1 MEKLT
6 AHFDITHSKRSCI
19 AAGVVTAL
27 LLAAVIAFADSFLS
41 QAFSLRVLLFI
52 GCLVAPFLIGALIAF
67 RITLRAPVP
76 RGCAET
82 VLLFLLPVV
91 TVTMTEAL
99 NGVFVYDMTYI
110 GFGINYLLVLLLMAL
125 VFAVSGS
132 FKLSVLIVNP
142 PLYLLALIS
151 HYLVLYRGTPLL
163 PVDVTTIGV
172 ADTILN
178 EYSYL
183 PDYQIITA
191 TLVFVF
197 LMVVGARLQTPR
209 FPKPARVLSR
219 TVCGVAVAVFL
230 AVFYG
235 TSAFADAGLAPDFWN
250 QTRGYRN
257 YGVVYGFFGNTKYLY
272 VQEPDGYD
280 PDDIEGL
287 VGHIED
293 AEEDT
298 QQPDIICIMNES
310 LSDLS
315 VLGNLQT
322 NAPCLPFISSL
333 RENTVRGNLYVPVI
347 GAGTA
352 NTEFEFLTGH
362 SMAFLPSGSSAYM
375 LYVKD
380 EQPSLAKLLAA
391 QGYSV
396 RAQHPYYARG
406 WNRTTVYPLLGLS
419 PFASLET
426 LFDMTPFTAYQQS
439 GDLATL
445 EATMEELYPGENV
458 LIRQYVS
465 DAYNYKL
472 LIEDYEQRDTEKPY
486 FMFNVTMQ
494 NHGGYRADADNFGQ
508 NNWLTDTD
516 EFPQTDR
523 YLSLMKYSDDAFKDL
538 IAYFETVDR
547 PVLICLFGD
556 HQPAIESA
564 FSEELLGT
572 SLDALSLE
580 QQQARHITPFLI
592 WANFDIEEKEIDMLS
607 SNYLSSLLL
616 QTAGVR
622 MSAYDRYLLRLSE
635 TLPVVDTVGYI
646 DSDGNYY
653 GWSDASPYK
662 ELLSEYRRVQYNCL
676 FDIENRKEQLFTIQ

>member
-1 MEKLT
+1 MEKRT
-6 AHFDITHSKRSCI
+6 AHFDITHSKCSCI

-52 GCLVAPFLIGALIAF
+52 GCLVAPLLIGALIAF
-67 RITLRAPVP
+67 RIKLRDPVL

-91 TVTMTEAL
+91 TITMTEAL

-132 FKLSVLIVNP
+132 FRLSVLIVNP
-142 PLYLLALIS
+142 LLYVLALIS
-151 HYLVLYRGTPLL
+151 HYLELYRGTPLL
-163 PVDVTTIGV
+163 PADVVTIGV

-183 PDYQIITA
+183 PDYQIVTA
-191 TLVFVF
+191 TLVLVF
-197 LMVVGARLQTPR
+197 LLVVGARLETPH
-209 FPKPARVLSR
+209 FPKLARVLSR
-219 TVCGVAVAVFL
+219 VGCGAAVAVFL

-272 VQEPDGYD
+272 MSAPDGYD
-280 PDDIEGL
+280 ADEIEGF

-293 AEEDT
+293 DGEST
-298 QQPDIICIMNES
+298 VQPDIICIMNES

-315 VLGNLQT
+315 VLGDLQI
-322 NAPCLPFISSL
+322 NEPCLPFISSL
-333 RENTVRGNLYVPVI
+333 QENTVRGNLYVPVI

-380 EQPSLAKLLAA
+380 KQPSLAWLLAA
-391 QGYSV
+391 QGYTV

-406 WNRTTVYPLLGLS
+406 WNRPAVYPLLGLS
-419 PFASLET
+419 PFRTLET

-445 EATMEELYPGENV
+445 AATMEELYPGENV

-472 LIEDYEQRDTEKPY
+472 LIEDYEQRDTGKPY

-494 NHGGYRADADNFGQ
+494 NHGGYRLDADNFGQ
-508 NNWLTDTD
+508 NNWLTETD

-538 IAYFETVDR
+538 IAYFETVDH

-556 HQPAIESA
+556 HQPAIEQA
-564 FSEELLGT
+564 FSEEMLGASVNDLT
-572 SLDALSLE
+572 LE
-580 QQQARHITPFLI
+580 QQQARHITPFVI
-592 WANFDIEEKEIDMLS
+592 WANYDIEEKQVDMLS

-622 MSAYDRYLLRLSE
+622 MSDYDRYLLQLSE

-646 DSDGNYY
+646 DSNGNYY
-653 GWSDASPYK
+653 SWSDDSPYT

-676 FDIENRKEQLFTIQ
+676 FDIENRKELLFTIQ

>member
-1 MEKLT
+1 MEKRT
-6 AHFDITHSKRSCI
+6 VHFDITHSKCSCI

-52 GCLVAPFLIGALIAF
+52 GCLVAPLLIGALIAF
-67 RITLRAPVP
+67 RIKLRDPVL

-91 TVTMTEAL
+91 TITMTEAL

-132 FKLSVLIVNP
+132 FRLSVLIVNP
-142 PLYLLALIS
+142 LLYVLALIS

-163 PVDVTTIGV
+163 PADVVTIGV

-183 PDYQIITA
+183 PDYQIVTA
-191 TLVFVF
+191 TLVLVF
-197 LMVVGARLQTPR
+197 LIVVGARLETPH
-209 FPKPARVLSR
+209 FPKLARVLSR
-219 TVCGVAVAVFL
+219 VGCGAAVAVFL

-250 QTRGYRN
+250 QARGYRN

-272 VQEPDGYD
+272 ISA
-280 PDDIEGL
+280 PDDYDADEIESF

-293 AEEDT
+293 AEEST
-298 QQPDIICIMNES
+298 VQPDIICIMNES

-315 VLGNLQT
+315 VLGDLQI
-322 NAPCLPFISSL
+322 NEPCLPFISSL
-333 RENTVRGNLYVPVI
+333 QENTVRGNLYVPVI

-380 EQPSLAKLLAA
+380 KQPSLAWLLAA
-391 QGYSV
+391 QGYTV

-406 WNRTTVYPLLGLS
+406 WNRPTVYPLLGLS
-419 PFASLET
+419 PFKTLET

-465 DAYNYKL
+465 DAYNYKR

-494 NHGGYRADADNFGQ
+494 NHGGYRLDADNFGQ

-538 IAYFETVDR
+538 IAYFETVDH

-556 HQPAIESA
+556 HQPAIEQA
-564 FSEELLGT
+564 FSEEMLGA
-572 SLDALSLE
+572 SVNDLSLE
-580 QQQARHITPFLI
+580 QQQTRHITPFVI
-592 WANFDIEEKEIDMLS
+592 WANYDIEEKQVDMLS

-622 MSAYDRYLLRLSE
+622 MSDYDSYLLRLSE

-646 DSDGNYY
+646 DRDGNYY
-653 GWSDASPYK
+653 TWSDDSPYT

-676 FDIENRKEQLFTIQ
+676 FDIENRKEQLFTIR